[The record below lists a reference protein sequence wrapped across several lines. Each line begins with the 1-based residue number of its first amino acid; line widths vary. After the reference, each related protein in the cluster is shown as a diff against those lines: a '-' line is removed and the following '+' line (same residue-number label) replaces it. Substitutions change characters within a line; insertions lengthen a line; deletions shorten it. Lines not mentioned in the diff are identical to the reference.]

1 MKRGFTLAEV
11 LITLGII
18 GVVAAIT
25 IPNLM
30 THFQQ
35 EQTVTKLKKAYSVIN
50 QAYKSSL
57 MKSESPKTLLLLGQ
71 TNILKY
77 IGLLILKFYHIVKL
91 LKVVDINQTVRLN
104 L

>member
-18 GVVAAIT
+18 GAVAAIT

-50 QAYKSSL
+50 QAYKSSFDEDSSS
-57 MKSESPKTLLLLGQ
+57 KSITSV
-71 TNILKY
+71 IS
-77 IGLLILKFYHIVKL
+77 H
-91 LKVVDINQTVRLN
+91 
-104 L
+104 